1 MKRVV
6 LVVILATFIAA
17 SSFSVALAKPAA
29 PAPKD
34 IDKVVFIHY
43 RAPGKPWWAG
53 PKEPK
58 EKEDE
63 GYKLFRGG
71 VKWAELPVSYAINE
85 NVDASAR
92 AEITAAFEEWDANT
106 TKELYNNTV
115 GTTDKA
121 GANQNWENTIAWVDT
136 IANSNIIAIT
146 TFWFYVNTKELF
158 EFDIEFNANFAWGI
172 DPDGEGTEYELTSAM
187 DIRNIA
193 THEAG
198 HTLVL
203 SDLYQGQY
211 AGMTMYGYSEYGEV
225 KKISLESG
233 DIAGLH
239 KLYGE

>member
-1 MKRVV
+1 
-6 LVVILATFIAA
+6 
-17 SSFSVALAKPAA
+17 
-29 PAPKD
+29 
-34 IDKVVFIHY
+34 
-43 RAPGKPWWAG
+43 
-53 PKEPK
+53 
-58 EKEDE
+58 
-63 GYKLFRGG
+63 
-71 VKWAELPVSYAINE
+71 
-85 NVDASAR
+85 
-92 AEITAAFEEWDANT
+92 
-106 TKELYNNTV
+106 
-115 GTTDKA
+115 
-121 GANQNWENTIAWVDT
+121 VDT

-158 EFDIEFNANFAWGI
+158 EFDIEFNSQFTWGI
-172 DPDGEGTEYELTSAM
+172 DTDGEDTEYELTNAM